1 MSKSK
6 QKKKLIKKSPKKRTY
21 KQAFDK
27 SKKEESPKIIEKHKN
42 KGNSKIKNILRLLDL
57 EEDNNNQFFKKDDN
71 IKREISNQRDNI
83 IDKEDN
89 DLKLVFNKANIN
101 SFCTI
106 YNEEFYINKE
116 NLNKVIYYEQILFNE
131 INVIGDGNC
140 LFRCISYHLFGT
152 QNNYEE
158 IRLSVYNYI
167 KNNPT
172 FVYEY
177 CYEENNLFYIDVET
191 KVRNKTKKIKYFI
204 EDYIECIQK
213 DGFFSGFIELYTLLK
228 IYDIPTIILIEN
240 SNRSLKTYK
249 KIMDYNNSD
258 NYDNKFLDII
268 YLLFVNNDH
277 YIYLEHNKRYIK
289 NINRNN
295 NTLNKFGDN
304 LDNEKNIEIRNKNDN
319 KIERNIIG
327 NKFLKINEYK
337 NKNTN
342 NEKNKNFEKKIN
354 IITNNNN
361 EELIENKNNK
371 NNLDDFSNSSKISS
385 KDASSNNNDITDIN
399 LINNSNENGI
409 KEIENPNK
417 NEEKISFKNDS
428 NYDKNVYELY
438 INFFKKYK
446 NYIKRNDE
454 ILLEIP
460 NFPILIGDKI
470 KPFYYA
476 NYFIYLYCDKNML
489 LDVTRYPDY
498 INKIKSSKIK
508 RDKKKHFRKLAKQF
522 FLDDNNKL

>member
-213 DGFFSGFIELYTLLK
+213 DGFFSGFIELYTLSK
-228 IYDIPTIILIEN
+228 IYDIPIIILIEN

-304 LDNEKNIEIRNKNDN
+304 LQCH
-319 KIERNIIG
+319 
-327 NKFLKINEYK
+327 
-337 NKNTN
+337 
-342 NEKNKNFEKKIN
+342 
-354 IITNNNN
+354 
-361 EELIENKNNK
+361 
-371 NNLDDFSNSSKISS
+371 
-385 KDASSNNNDITDIN
+385 A
-399 LINNSNENGI
+399 
-409 KEIENPNK
+409 
-417 NEEKISFKNDS
+417 
-428 NYDKNVYELY
+428 
-438 INFFKKYK
+438 
-446 NYIKRNDE
+446 
-454 ILLEIP
+454 
-460 NFPILIGDKI
+460 
-470 KPFYYA
+470 
-476 NYFIYLYCDKNML
+476 
-489 LDVTRYPDY
+489 
-498 INKIKSSKIK
+498 
-508 RDKKKHFRKLAKQF
+508 FRKFSFRKNAFRKNAFRKCILK
-522 FLDDNNKL
+522 KCISKKCIS